1 MSTYTAVTVPTQFV
15 EANGIRFAYRRWGK
29 RSGLPLVFNQHFT
42 GNLDN
47 WDPAVLDG
55 LAKEREV
62 IIFNNA
68 GVASST
74 GEVPTTFPGM
84 AKNAEAFI
92 GGLGLTKVDLLG
104 FSIGGMVAQQI
115 TLDRPDLIRKLILVG
130 TAPRNHDAG
139 NGQGHI
145 TPETAA
151 IFGATYNPPENL
163 WLKVFFTDTEK
174 SQAAGRA
181 FLKRYLSR
189 TENRDTPISDKVAPA
204 QIAAIGEWGSHP
216 GERFAYLKNIKQPA
230 AHIAPGREG
239 LFDLI
244 KSLPPTLKYEH
255 GTIVGEGDFVIV
267 HGRFSNFGLPVNWIA
282 ADIVRI
288 KDGVLV
294 EHWDVIQ
301 DEATQEQ
308 SRVVSQCSAARSRPM
323 RVPDKKQIRR
333 IVLEEAQPHESGH
346 CSWRSISQL

>member
-1 MSTYTAVTVPTQFV
+1 MNIDTAITVSTQFV

-29 RSGLPLVFNQHFT
+29 PGKLPLVFNQHFT

-74 GEVPTTFPGM
+74 GEVPNTFAGM

-92 GGLGLTKVDLLG
+92 DALGLKKIDLLG

-115 TLDRPDLIRKLILVG
+115 TLDRPELVRKLILVG

-145 TPETAA
+145 TPETVAT
-151 IFGATYNPPENL
+151 FGATYDPPENL
-163 WLKVFFTDTEK
+163 WLKVFFTDSEE
-174 SQAAGRA
+174 SQAAGRT

-189 TENRDTPISDKVAPA
+189 TENRDAPISDKVAPA
-204 QIAAIGEWGSHP
+204 QIAAVGEWGAHS
-216 GERFAYLKNIKQPA
+216 GERFAYLKDIKQPTLVVSGN
-230 AHIAPGREG
+230 HDVIVYTVNS
-239 LFDLI
+239 LFLVQNMPNAKLI
-244 KSLPPTLKYEH
+244 LYPDANH
-255 GTIVGEGDFVIV
+255 GSWYQNHEDFVFETNRFLNASDAIV
-267 HGRFSNFGLPVNWIA
+267 STSATAA
-282 ADIVRI
+282 AD
-288 KDGVLV
+288 
-294 EHWDVIQ
+294 
-301 DEATQEQ
+301 
-308 SRVVSQCSAARSRPM
+308 
-323 RVPDKKQIRR
+323 
-333 IVLEEAQPHESGH
+333 
-346 CSWRSISQL
+346 

>member
-1 MSTYTAVTVPTQFV
+1 MSTYTATTVPTQFI

-29 RSGLPLVFNQHFT
+29 RSGLPLVFNRHFT

-74 GEVPTTFPGM
+74 GEVPTTFAGM

-92 GGLGLTKVDLLG
+92 DGLGLTKVDLLG

-115 TLDRPDLIRKLILVG
+115 TLDRPELIRKLILVG

-139 NGQGHI
+139 DGQGHI

-163 WLKVFFTDTEK
+163 WLKIFFTDSEK

-189 TENRDTPISDKVAPA
+189 TENRDTSISDKVAPA
-204 QIAAIGEWGSHP
+204 QIAAVGEWGSQP
-216 GERFAYLKNIKQPA
+216 GERFAYLKNIKQPTLVMSGNHDVIVYTVNSLYLVLNMPNA
-230 AHIAPGREG
+230 K
-239 LFDLI
+239 LI
-244 KSLPPTLKYEH
+244 LDPDANHGSWYEH
-255 GTIVGEGDFVIV
+255 HEDFVFETN
-267 HGRFSNFGLPVNWIA
+267 RFLDTSEGITS
-282 ADIVRI
+282 I
-288 KDGVLV
+288 G
-294 EHWDVIQ
+294 
-301 DEATQEQ
+301 T
-308 SRVVSQCSAARSRPM
+308 SAAAGWGQSDGPDLVHDRTVRSN
-323 RVPDKKQIRR
+323 RR
-333 IVLEEAQPHESGH
+333 
-346 CSWRSISQL
+346 

>member
-1 MSTYTAVTVPTQFV
+1 MSTYTATTVPTQFV
-15 EANGIRFAYRRWGK
+15 EANGVRFAYRRWGK

-74 GEVPTTFPGM
+74 GEVPTTFAGM

-92 GGLGLTKVDLLG
+92 DGLRFMKVDLLG

-115 TLDRPDLIRKLILVG
+115 TLDRPELIRKLILVG

-139 NGQGHI
+139 DGQGHI

-151 IFGATYNPPENL
+151 IFGATYDPPENR
-163 WLKVFFTDTEK
+163 WLKVFFTESDK
-174 SQAAGRA
+174 SQAAGRK

-189 TENRDTPISDKVAPA
+189 TENRDTPINDKVAPA
-204 QIAAIGEWGSHP
+204 QIAAVGQWGTHP
-216 GERFAYLKNIKQPA
+216 GERFAYLKSIKQPTLVVSGNHDVIVYTVNSLYLVENMPNA
-230 AHIAPGREG
+230 K
-239 LFDLI
+239 LI
-244 KSLPPTLKYEH
+244 LYPDANH
-255 GTIVGEGDFVIV
+255 GAWYAYHEDFVFETNRFLDES
-267 HGRFSNFGLPVNWIA
+267 GRIATVTTNAA
-282 ADIVRI
+282 AD
-288 KDGVLV
+288 
-294 EHWDVIQ
+294 
-301 DEATQEQ
+301 
-308 SRVVSQCSAARSRPM
+308 
-323 RVPDKKQIRR
+323 
-333 IVLEEAQPHESGH
+333 
-346 CSWRSISQL
+346 

>member
-1 MSTYTAVTVPTQFV
+1 MSTCTATTIPTQFV

-68 GVASST
+68 GIASST
-74 GEVPTTFPGM
+74 GEVPTTFSGM

-92 GGLGLTKVDLLG
+92 DSLGLTKIDLLG

-151 IFGATYNPPENL
+151 TFGATYNPPENL
-163 WLKVFFTDTEK
+163 WLKVFFTDSEK
-174 SQAAGRA
+174 SQAAGRE

-189 TENRDTPISDKVAPA
+189 TENRDAPINDKVAPE
-204 QIAAIGEWGSHP
+204 QIAAIGQWGTHP
-216 GERFAYLKNIKQPA
+216 GQRFAYLINIKQPTLVVSGNHDVIVYTVNSLYLVQNMPNA
-230 AHIAPGREG
+230 K
-239 LFDLI
+239 LI
-244 KSLPPTLKYEH
+244 LYPDANHGSWYEYH
-255 GTIVGEGDFVIV
+255 EDFVLETN
-267 HGRFSNFGLPVNWIA
+267 RFLNET
-282 ADIVRI
+282 D
-288 KDGVLV
+288 
-294 EHWDVIQ
+294 
-301 DEATQEQ
+301 
-308 SRVVSQCSAARSRPM
+308 RVVTVTTSAA
-323 RVPDKKQIRR
+323 
-333 IVLEEAQPHESGH
+333 AG
-346 CSWRSISQL
+346 